1 MSEERVAA
9 YVHACSQRR
18 TGCRGL
24 PVSAGA
30 NRWIRWITIGCVV
43 LLALI
48 AGAVSYLVA
57 YGFGLNA
64 RAAAM

>member
-1 MSEERVAA
+1 
-9 YVHACSQRR
+9 
-18 TGCRGL
+18 
-24 PVSAGA
+24 
-30 NRWIRWITIGCVV
+30 VV